1 MASMCVSAQEI
12 SGVHAEQSGRKIL
25 ISYDLESDIPCEISL
40 LLSLNQGNT
49 WSSPLQKCTG
59 SIGQNISSGN
69 HVIAWD
75 VLADRKELWGD
86 DIRFRVTAK
95 IPQPKSIGS
104 SSQQYT
110 RTITSQSS
118 KKLNGRE
125 IAWGISSLVGFIW
138 LLTHQDWW

>member
-12 SGVHAEQSGRKIL
+12 SGVHAEQSGQKIL

-40 LLSLNQGNT
+40 LLSLNQGKT

-86 DIRFRVTAK
+86 DIRFRVKAK
-95 IPQPKSIGS
+95 MPQPKNIVA
-104 SSQQYT
+104 SSQQRT
-110 RTITSQSS
+110 RTNTIQSP
-118 KKLNGRE
+118 KKLKGSE
-125 IAWGISSLVGFIW
+125 IALGIVNLVAFIW
-138 LLTHQDWW
+138 LMKRLDLG